1 MEGMVPKADVDA
13 GENAINMVKIAKHS
27 VSAIVVTYNSARCIL
42 PCLKTLTEEVAD
54 FGGDILVF
62 DNNSSDNTVEKVIS
76 AFPQVKIYRSPKN
89 LGFAAA
95 NNQGLR
101 LVGGQYILF
110 LNPDA
115 ILDRGALAHLVQAMV
130 DYGDAGAVVGRMR
143 NPDGSFQSTCREVP
157 NSKNIFLSRGSVL
170 SKMVLSPSLPNPHNM
185 ADFENIT
192 EVPAAAAT
200 CMLIE
205 RKLFEKI
212 GGFDDRFFLFAEDVD
227 LSVRIRQ
234 NNRKVYYVPQAGAIH
249 LWGEGANISSVK
261 RSWYHHIAIWKYF
274 MKHHPNGF
282 SIFVLPAALF
292 VNFAIRTITGLDS
305 K

>member
-1 MEGMVPKADVDA
+1 MEGMVPEADVNNRK
-13 GENAINMVKIAKHS
+13 NAINMKKTEKPA
-27 VSAIVVTYNSARCIL
+27 VSAIVVTYNSGRCIL
-42 PCLKTLTEEVAD
+42 SCLESLIAEIGE

-62 DNNSSDNTVEKVIS
+62 DNNSSDTTVEKVIAS
-76 AFPQVKIYRSPKN
+76 YPQVKIYRSPRN

-101 LVGGQYILF
+101 LVNGQYILF
-110 LNPDA
+110 INPDA
-115 ILDRGALAHLVQAMV
+115 VLDKSAVSHLVQTMT
-130 DYGDAGAVVGRMR
+130 DFKDAGAVVGRMR
-143 NPDGSFQSTCREVP
+143 NPDGTFQSTCREVP
-157 NSKNIFLSRGSVL
+157 DSKNIFFSRGSVL
-170 SKMVLSPSLPNPHNM
+170 SKMILSPREPNPHNM
-185 ADFENIT
+185 DDFEKIT

-205 RKLFEKI
+205 RNLFEGI

-234 NNRKVYYVPQAGAIH
+234 NGRKVYFVPQAGAIH
-249 LWGEGANISSVK
+249 LWGEGARVSPVK
-261 RSWYHHIAIWKYF
+261 RSWHHHMAIWKYF
-274 MKHHPNGF
+274 MKHHPSGF
-282 SIFVLPAALF
+282 SKFVLPAALF

>member
-1 MEGMVPKADVDA
+1 MKKNRKPA
-13 GENAINMVKIAKHS
+13 
-27 VSAIVVTYNSARCIL
+27 VSAIVVTYNSGRCIL
-42 PCLKTLTEEVAD
+42 SCLEALISEIGD

-62 DNNSSDNTVEKVIS
+62 DNNSTDNTVEKVI
-76 AFPQVKIYRSPKN
+76 AKFPQVKIFRSPKN

-101 LVGGQYILF
+101 LVNGQYVLF
-110 LNPDA
+110 VNPDA
-115 ILDRGALAHLVQAMV
+115 VMDRGALDHLVQAIS

-157 NSKNIFLSRGSVL
+157 DSKNIFFSRGSVL
-170 SKMVLSPSLPNPHNM
+170 SKMILSPRSPNPHTM
-185 ADFENIT
+185 IDFEQIT

-200 CMLIE
+200 CMMVE
-205 RKLFEKI
+205 RKLFEQI

-234 NNRKVYYVPQAGAIH
+234 RGHKVYFVPTAGAVH
-249 LWGEGANISSVK
+249 LWGEGARVSSVK
-261 RSWYHHIAIWKYF
+261 RSWYHHMAIWKYF
-274 MKHHPNGF
+274 MKHHPSGF
-282 SIFVLPAALF
+282 STFVLPAALF

>member
-1 MEGMVPKADVDA
+1 MEGMVPPTDVDA
-13 GENAINMVKIAKHS
+13 GKNAINMKKPAKPT
-27 VSAIVVTYNSARCIL
+27 VSAIVVTYNSGRCIL
-42 PCLKTLTEEVAD
+42 PCLKALTDEIGD

-62 DNNSSDNTVEKVIS
+62 DNNSGDNTVEKVIAS
-76 AFPQVKIYRSPKN
+76 YPQVKIYRSPKN

-110 LNPDA
+110 INPDA
-115 ILDRGALAHLVQAMV
+115 ILDRGALAYLVKAMG
-130 DYGDAGAVVGRMR
+130 DHGDAGAVVGRMR
-143 NPDGSFQSTCREVP
+143 NPDGTFQSTCREVP
-157 NSKNIFLSRGSVL
+157 NSKNIFFSRGSVL
-170 SKMVLSPSLPNPHNM
+170 SKVVLSPSMPNPHNM
-185 ADFENIT
+185 VDFAKIT

-234 NNRKVYYVPQAGAIH
+234 INRKVYFVPQAGAVH
-249 LWGEGANISSVK
+249 LWGEGAKISSVK

-274 MKHHPNGF
+274 LKHHPSGF